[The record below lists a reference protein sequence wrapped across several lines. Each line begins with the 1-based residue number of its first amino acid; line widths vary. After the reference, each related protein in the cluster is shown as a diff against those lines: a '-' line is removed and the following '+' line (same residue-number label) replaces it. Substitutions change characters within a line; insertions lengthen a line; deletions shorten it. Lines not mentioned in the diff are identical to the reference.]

1 MAIAQEFLEQLKDRN
16 DVESV
21 VSSYVNLK
29 RAGRNLVG
37 LCPFHNEK
45 SPSMVVYN
53 DTQSFYCFGCGA
65 GGDVIT
71 FIKKIENLDYIEAVR
86 LLAARA
92 GLQMPEEGRDDRTAR
107 LKKRIYEINRET
119 GRFYHAQ
126 LMSEQNK
133 HALAYL
139 TGRGLSVRTIRRFGL
154 GYAPDSWDALTRH
167 LRGKGYSDE
176 ELYAAAVVGRGRS
189 GSVYDQFRGR
199 VMFPIID
206 LRGNVIAF
214 GGRVMQG
221 SGPKYLNSPDTPV
234 FKKSRNLFALN
245 FAKQSA
251 EPYLILAEGY
261 MDVIALHQAGFTTA
275 VATLGTALTSEQAR
289 LVSGYVS
296 KVMIAYDSDE
306 AGQKATRRAIGI
318 FSDTGVEVK
327 VLKIEGAKD
336 PDEYIK
342 SFGATRFKLLL
353 EGSAGA
359 VEFELARARSKV
371 DASTEQGKVAFLRD
385 AAAILSEIRNPIER
399 DVYTAKLAEELSVSK
414 EAIALSVQNILKKK
428 VKDLKRKQSRELRL
442 SVSGVDKL
450 NPERAQH
457 MRAAASEEK
466 LIALLFKNPDY
477 LDGLL
482 EKMKPDDF
490 VTAFNRGLF
499 EKVCNLIQT
508 GATPSLSLLAGVLT
522 DEEMAR
528 LSAMLAGSEQMT
540 FTKQQAFDYIDVIFE
555 EKKKLTAND
564 IANMDDG
571 RLQDFI
577 EDLRRKKK

>member
-16 DVESV
+16 DIESV

-92 GLQMPEEGRDDRTAR
+92 GLQVPKEERDDRTAR
-107 LKKRIYEINRET
+107 LKKRIYEINREA
-119 GRFYHAQ
+119 GRFFHAQ
-126 LMSEQNK
+126 LMSEKNK

-176 ELYAAAVVGRGRS
+176 ELYAAAVVGRGRG
-189 GSVYDQFRGR
+189 GSVYDQFRDR

-221 SGPKYLNSPDTPV
+221 GGPKYLNSPDTPV

-289 LVSGYVS
+289 LVAGYVS
-296 KVMIAYDSDE
+296 RVMIAYDSDE

-327 VLKIEGAKD
+327 VLQIEGAKD

-342 SFGATRFKLLL
+342 TFGATRFKLLL
-353 EGSAGA
+353 AGSAGA
-359 VEFELARARSKV
+359 VEFELARARSKADV
-371 DASTEQGKVAFLRD
+371 STEQGKVAFLRD
-385 AAAILSEIRNPIER
+385 AAAVLSEIRDPIER
-399 DVYTAKLAEELSVSK
+399 DVYTAKLAEELSISK

-450 NPERAQH
+450 NPEKAQH

-477 LDGLL
+477 LDDLL
-482 EKMKPDDF
+482 EKIHPDDF

-499 EKVCNLIQT
+499 EKVCDLIQT
-508 GATPSLSLLAGVLT
+508 GLLPSLSLLAGTLT

-528 LSAMLAGSEQMT
+528 LSAILAGSEQMT
-540 FTKQQAFDYIDVIFE
+540 FTKQQAFDYIAVIFD
-555 EKKKLTAND
+555 EKRKVTAND
-564 IANMDDG
+564 IAGMDDS

>member
-92 GLQMPEEGRDDRTAR
+92 GLQMPEEGRDDHTAR

-126 LMSEQNK
+126 LMSEKNK

-167 LRGKGYSDE
+167 LHGKGYSDE

-189 GSVYDQFRGR
+189 GSVYDQFRDR

-296 KVMIAYDSDE
+296 RVMIAYDSDE

-359 VEFELARARSKV
+359 VEFELARARSNV
-371 DASTEQGKVAFLRD
+371 DVSTEQGKVAFLRD
-385 AAAILSEIRNPIER
+385 AAAVLSEIRNPIER

-482 EKMKPDDF
+482 EKIKPDDF

-508 GATPSLSLLAGVLT
+508 GATPSLSLLAGALT

-540 FTKQQAFDYIDVIFE
+540 FTKQQAFDYIGVIFE

>member
-16 DVESV
+16 DIESV

-92 GLQMPEEGRDDRTAR
+92 GLQVPEEERDDRTAR
-107 LKKRIYEINRET
+107 LKKRIYEINREA
-119 GRFYHAQ
+119 GRFFHAQ
-126 LMSEQNK
+126 LISEKNK

-176 ELYAAAVVGRGRS
+176 ELYAAAVVGRGRG
-189 GSVYDQFRGR
+189 GSVYDQFRDR

-289 LVSGYVS
+289 LIAGYVS
-296 KVMIAYDSDE
+296 RVMIAYDSDE

-327 VLKIEGAKD
+327 VLQIEGAKD

-342 SFGATRFKLLL
+342 TFGATRFKLLL
-353 EGSAGA
+353 AGSAGA
-359 VEFELARARSKV
+359 VEFELARARSKADV
-371 DASTEQGKVAFLRD
+371 STEQGKVAFLRD
-385 AAAILSEIRNPIER
+385 AAAVLSEIRDPIER
-399 DVYTAKLAEELSVSK
+399 DVYTAKLAEELSISK

-428 VKDLKRKQSRELRL
+428 VKDVKRKQSRELRL

-450 NPERAQH
+450 NPEKAQH

-477 LDGLL
+477 LDDLL
-482 EKMKPDDF
+482 EKIRPDDF

-499 EKVCNLIQT
+499 EKVCDLIQK
-508 GATPSLSLLAGVLT
+508 GLLPSLSLLAGTLT

-528 LSAMLAGSEQMT
+528 LSAILAGSEQMT
-540 FTKQQAFDYIDVIFE
+540 FTKQQAFDYVAVIFD
-555 EKKKLTAND
+555 EKRKVTAND
-564 IANMDDG
+564 IAGMDDS

>member
-16 DVESV
+16 DIESV

-71 FIKKIENLDYIEAVR
+71 FIKKIENLDYIESVR

-92 GLQMPEEGRDDRTAR
+92 GLQVPEEERDDRTAR
-107 LKKRIYEINRET
+107 LKKRIYEINREA
-119 GRFYHAQ
+119 GRFFHAQ
-126 LMSEQNK
+126 LMSEKNK

-189 GSVYDQFRGR
+189 GSVYDQFRDR

-221 SGPKYLNSPDTPV
+221 GGPKYLNSPDTPV

-289 LVSGYVS
+289 LVAGYVS
-296 KVMIAYDSDE
+296 RVMIAYDSDE

-327 VLKIEGAKD
+327 VLQIEGAKD

-342 SFGATRFKLLL
+342 TFGATRFKLLL
-353 EGSAGA
+353 AGSAGA
-359 VEFELARARSKV
+359 VEFELARARSKADV
-371 DASTEQGKVAFLRD
+371 STEQGKVAFLR
-385 AAAILSEIRNPIER
+385 AAAAVLSEIRDPIER
-399 DVYTAKLAEELSVSK
+399 DVYTAKLAEELSISK

-450 NPERAQH
+450 NPEKAQH
-457 MRAAASEEK
+457 MRATASEEK

-477 LDGLL
+477 LDDLL
-482 EKMKPDDF
+482 EKIHPDDF

-499 EKVCNLIQT
+499 EKVCDLIQT
-508 GATPSLSLLAGVLT
+508 GLLPSLSLLAGTLT

-528 LSAMLAGSEQMT
+528 LSAILAGSEQMT
-540 FTKQQAFDYIDVIFE
+540 FTKQQAFDYIAVIFD
-555 EKKKLTAND
+555 EKRKVTAND
-564 IANMDDG
+564 IAGMDDS